1 MSTYTGNTIIT
12 LLTGAI
18 VGAGIGILFAP
29 DKGSKTRKKIKN
41 KFDETKDETI
51 EKLNEMLETIHIK
64 SQEVKSKLEDRVEA
78 IVSDGSYK
86 AEELITLLEQKL
98 DVLKKQ
104 NAKLQKK

>member
-1 MSTYTGNTIIT
+1 MSNYTGNTIIA

-18 VGAGIGILFAP
+18 VGAGVGILFAP

-51 EKLNEMLETIHIK
+51 EKLNEMLEALQIK
-64 SQEVKSKLEDRVEA
+64 SQEVKSNLEDRVEA

-86 AEELITLLEQKL
+86 AEEVITLLEQKL
-98 DVLKKQ
+98 DALKKQ

>member
-1 MSTYTGNTIIT
+1 MSNYTGNTIIA

-18 VGAGIGILFAP
+18 VGAGVGILFAP

-51 EKLNEMLETIHIK
+51 EKLNEMLEALQIK
-64 SQEVKSKLEDRVEA
+64 SQEVKSNLEDRVEA

-86 AEELITLLEQKL
+86 AEEVITLLEQKL
-98 DVLKKQ
+98 EALKKQ

>member
-1 MSTYTGNTIIT
+1 MSTCTGNTIIA

-64 SQEVKSKLEDRVEA
+64 SQEVKSNLEDRVEA